1 MIGVMHVLDEIREF
15 EYSDDETLYKAIEL
29 IKNGRQKD
37 EVQRDLNLSDDDM
50 DLIDYVISEF

>member
-1 MIGVMHVLDEIREF
+1 MHVHDVIREF

-29 IKNGRQKD
+29 IKNGRQED
-37 EVQRDLNLSDDDM
+37 EVKRDLNLSDDDM